1 MEVILIAIY
10 GLALAFIFCYSLIQ
24 LQLVWKYRTYRKQS
38 AVEVSKSQNER
49 ELPKVCV
56 QLPIF
61 NEAYV
66 AERLVDKICKLD
78 YPQDQLEIQVLD
90 DSTDE
95 TQRLL
100 KAKVSE
106 KKQKGFQI
114 EYLHRADRAGF
125 KAGALAEGLKKTT
138 AELIAIFDA
147 DFMPESSFL
156 REMVPAFQEA
166 EVGMVQ
172 SRWEH
177 LNEGYSWLT
186 KLQAFGLDAH
196 FSVEQGGRNAG
207 GHFINFNG
215 TAGVW
220 RKSCIEDA
228 GGWQS
233 DTLTEDLDLS
243 YRAQLKGWKFKFLEN
258 VGAPAELPAAMNA
271 LKTQQFR
278 WNKGAAECVRKNLGK
293 VLRAEK
299 LSFSTKLNAIFHL
312 MNSAVFIC
320 IILLAVLSIPM
331 LMIKHYFVE
340 YHLLFTFAG
349 VFILSLPILAW
360 FYWTAWRRA
369 YQNKWRALGQF
380 LWRFPFF
387 LSVSMG
393 LALHNAWAVTEGYL
407 GIKTPFLR
415 TPKFALS
422 SGSEGKWF
430 KNRYLK
436 KQIGLLPF
444 IELIMV
450 FYFAFGIGLGIYYR
464 DFGLLPFH
472 FMLLI
477 GFGYVSLLS
486 FWHAFKTAS

>member
-1 MEVILIAIY
+1 MEVILITIY

-24 LQLVWKYRTYRKQS
+24 LQLVWKYQTYRKQA
-38 AVEVSKSQNER
+38 AVEVSKPLDEH

-66 AERLVDKICKLD
+66 AERLVDQICALD
-78 YPQDQLEIQVLD
+78 YPQELLEIQVLD

-95 TQRLL
+95 TQDLL
-100 KAKVSE
+100 KAKVAE
-106 KKQKGFQI
+106 KKQMGFQI
-114 EYLHRADRAGF
+114 DYFHRVDRTGF

-138 AELIAIFDA
+138 AKLIAIFDA
-147 DFMPESSFL
+147 DFLPKPNFL
-156 REMVPAFQEA
+156 KQMVPAFQES

-186 KLQAFGLDAH
+186 RLQAFGLDAH
-196 FSVEQGGRNAG
+196 FSVEQGGRSAA

-228 GGWQS
+228 GGWQA

-293 VLRAEK
+293 VLRAK
-299 LSFSTKLNAIFHL
+299 QLSFSTKLNAIFHL

-320 IILLAVLSIPM
+320 IVLLALLSIPM
-331 LMIKHYFVE
+331 LMIKHHFVE
-340 YHLLFTFAG
+340 YHLLFTLASL
-349 VFILSLPILAW
+349 FILSLPILAW
-360 FYWTAWRRA
+360 FYWCSWRNA
-369 YQNKWRALGQF
+369 FQDSGEAFFKF
-380 LWRFPFF
+380 LIRFPFF

-422 SGSEGKWF
+422 KEHKAKWF
-430 KNRYLK
+430 ANRYLK
-436 KQIGLLPF
+436 KEIGLLPI
-444 IELIMV
+444 IELLMAL
-450 FYFAFGIGLGIYYR
+450 YFAVGIVLGFHYN

-472 FMLLI
+472 LMLLI
-477 GFGYVSLLS
+477 GFGYVSFLS
-486 FWHAFKTAS
+486 FWHAFKTNA